1 MNNARPVNLDLM
13 SVSWPI
19 TAIAS
24 ITHRVCAVIV
34 WVGFGFLLV
43 AASIATSSEEG
54 FESIANLL
62 ETSFLAKFVAWGLL
76 TALGYYCMGT
86 IKHLI
91 QDMGFCESFE
101 GGKIISW
108 TAIILGV
115 LLSIT
120 SGALIWL

>member
-1 MNNARPVNLDLM
+1 MNNTRPVNLDLA

-34 WVGFGFLLV
+34 WVGFGFLLA
-43 AASIATSSEEG
+43 AASVATSSEEG
-54 FESIANLL
+54 FISIANLL
-62 ETSFLAKFVAWGLL
+62 ESNFPAQFVAWGLL
-76 TALGYYCMGT
+76 TALGYYCLGT

-101 GGKIISW
+101 GGKVISW
-108 TAIILGV
+108 TVIILGV
-115 LLSIT
+115 LLSVAAGGIV
-120 SGALIWL
+120 WL